1 MYVKGS
7 YKYLEMVVL
16 LIWIK
21 EVEMKE
27 LKLAPTLHGLF
38 LKKKTKQNIN
48 FIETCGEL
56 KW

>member
-1 MYVKGS
+1 
-7 YKYLEMVVL
+7 MVVL

-27 LKLAPTLHGLF
+27 LKLAPNLHGF
-38 LKKKTKQNIN
+38 KKNIN
-48 FIETCGEL
+48 FIEAFGKL